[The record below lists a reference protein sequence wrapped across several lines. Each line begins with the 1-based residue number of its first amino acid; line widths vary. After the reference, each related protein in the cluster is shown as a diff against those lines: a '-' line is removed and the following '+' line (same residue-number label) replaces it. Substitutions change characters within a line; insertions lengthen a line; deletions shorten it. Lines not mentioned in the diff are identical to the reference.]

1 MVVRVMKAMRLLTL
15 LDPKGAVVL
24 IATVA
29 LGWSPTGPKTRE
41 EDGKTP
47 EGSYFICLVKEK
59 GRHGQSLGI
68 SYPGPHDADRA
79 LLEGRIDIPTHQ
91 AICAAH
97 RHRARPPWGSPLG
110 GEIYLHAGGVDTDWT
125 QGCIALEEADM
136 ARLFSFR
143 DEITAVEI
151 LP

>member
-1 MVVRVMKAMRLLTL
+1 MVVRVRKAMRLLTL
-15 LDPKGAVVL
+15 LNPKGAVVL
-24 IATVA
+24 SAAVA
-29 LGWSPTGPKTRE
+29 LGWAPAGPKTRE
-41 EDGKTP
+41 GDGKTP

-68 SYPGPHDADRA
+68 SYPGPHDADKA

-91 AICAAH
+91 VIYAAH
-97 RHRARPPWGSPLG
+97 HHRTRPPWGSPLG
-110 GEIYLHAGGVDTDWT
+110 GEIYLHAGGIGTDWT